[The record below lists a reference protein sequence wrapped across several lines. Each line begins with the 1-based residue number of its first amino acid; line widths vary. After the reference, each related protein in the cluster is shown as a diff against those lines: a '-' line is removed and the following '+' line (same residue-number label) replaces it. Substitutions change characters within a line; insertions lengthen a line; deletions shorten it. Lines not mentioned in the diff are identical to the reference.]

1 MADPRSPSRPRGK
14 MEGRRL
20 GVGHA
25 AVALGAARLIPRL
38 NVGWLVFA
46 ATLADFLLGVFAAL
60 RLEQAHVP
68 ADFATRHYLTFTFPY
83 SHGLVPLLIW
93 GTILGWLV
101 SRLEGPDRS
110 RAFVVVGALVVSH
123 YLLDGLVHVAGL
135 PILGESSPKLGL
147 GLWENLPLELAMET
161 AMTAACVVLYL
172 QFIGSRAPAIA
183 RYGVTVLMV
192 LLTAAT
198 WSPLATSVPPTEAQ
212 LIPSWIGMPVLFSAL
227 VYAFDRKRVQ
237 QLCRRDGFG

>member
-1 MADPRSPSRPRGK
+1 
-14 MEGRRL
+14 L

-68 ADFATRHYLTFTFPY
+68 ADFASRHYLTFTFPY

-93 GTILGWLV
+93 GAVLGWLV

-110 RAFVVVGALVVSH
+110 RASLVVGALVVSH
-123 YLLDGLVHVAGL
+123 YFLDGLVHVAGL
-135 PILGESSPKLGL
+135 PILGEGSPKLGL
-147 GLWENLPLELAMET
+147 GLWQNLPLELAMET
-161 AMTAACVVLYL
+161 ALTAVCVVLYL
-172 QFIGSRAPAIA
+172 QFIGPRAPALA
-183 RYGVTVLMV
+183 RYGVPVLML

-198 WSPLATSVPPTEAQ
+198 WSPLATTVAPTQAQ
-212 LIPSWIGMPVLFSAL
+212 LIPGWIGMPVLFSAL
-227 VYAFDRKRVQ
+227 VYACDRRRVAEA
-237 QLCRRDGFG
+237 